1 MKYLLARSATEYRKE
16 EEPKVYSAKKQ
27 KNEPWSSTKRVGD
40 QIHCQDLQLCR
51 PSLRDFASQEKIK
64 NKSYVTNSW
73 CSVHFSWKIFY
84 WGNPSR
90 TLVSARSRYGLFSI
104 VGSFE
109 RLLEVTSQ
117 GRCFKSKHFVS
128 QSCFKQEIP
137 VWSELSLH
145 LISSQQE
152 VITSVLIVCMV
163 CLR

>member
-64 NKSYVTNSW
+64 NKSYLTTVGAQFISLGRY
-73 CSVHFSWKIFY
+73 FIEEI
-84 WGNPSR
+84 PSR
-90 TLVSARSRYGLFSI
+90 TLVLARSRYGLFAI

-163 CLR
+163 CIR

>member
-1 MKYLLARSATEYRKE
+1 MLQNIEKKKNQKCILQK
-16 EEPKVYSAKKQ
+16 KKQ
-27 KNEPWSSTKRVGD
+27 KKEPWSSTKRVGD

-64 NKSYVTNSW
+64 NINYSTNSW
-73 CSVHFSWKIFY
+73 FSVHFSWKIFY
-84 WGNPSR
+84 WGNPPR

-163 CLR
+163 CIR